1 MITRNLI
8 TLSEAAP
15 ILGVS
20 RQTVSELARRLGI
33 ETKPMPLNGRA
44 KGLDEADM
52 RRLKKALGI
61 PAGQAKAAAMA

>member
-1 MITRNLI
+1 MTTNLI

-52 RRLKKALGI
+52 RRLRKALGM
-61 PAGQAKAAAMA
+61 PVAAAVAVASA